1 MSANSISRR
10 ARLGVLVV
18 LVAAFAGPA
27 AAAPGGNGHSG
38 GGNGGGGGGG
48 KGGGDQ
54 YVALGDS
61 FSSGVGTGSYTLD
74 AACKRSIYAYPYLL
88 AQKRKHTTLTFVACW
103 GATTADLLANQVQ
116 SVTSKTTIV
125 TLTIGGNDIGFA
137 NLIYQCTVSDCT
149 TALETTTAS
158 LESTLGGSL
167 GSTLGSSLDT
177 VYTTIQ
183 KRAAPGATIIV
194 LGYPHE
200 FSGTTCLSAFG
211 ISAAEETDANA
222 LADALD
228 SLIAAHAQQDGVI
241 YQSAIPAFSGH
252 EVCTSSPWLNGLVLS
267 NTDESY
273 HPNKAGQSSGY
284 LPLVR
289 AITG

>member
-1 MSANSISRR
+1 MSAISIFRR
-10 ARLGVLVV
+10 ARLGLLVV
-18 LVAAFAGPA
+18 LVVFVAAFVGPA
-27 AAAPGGNGHSG
+27 AAAPGGNGHG
-38 GGNGGGGGGG
+38 PGGNGGGGG

-74 AACKRSIYAYPYLL
+74 AACKRSVYAYPYLL
-88 AQKRKHTTLTFVACW
+88 AQKRKHTTLTFVACS

-137 NLIYQCTVSDCT
+137 DLIYQCTVSDCT
-149 TALETTTAS
+149 TALETTTAN
-158 LESTLGGSL
+158 LEN
-167 GSTLGSSLDT
+167 TLGSKLDT
-177 VYTTIQ
+177 VYTTIKQ
-183 KRAAPGATIIV
+183 RAATGAKIIV

-200 FSGTTCLSAFG
+200 FSGSTCLGTLG
-211 ISAAEETDANA
+211 ISTTEETDANA

-228 SLIAAHAQQDGVI
+228 TVIRTHAQQDGVT
-241 YQSAIPAFSGH
+241 YQSAISAFSGH
-252 EVCTSSPWLNGLVLS
+252 EVCTSNPWLNGLNIF

-273 HPNKAGQSSGY
+273 HPNQAGHSSGY

-289 AITG
+289 TITG